1 MRVEP
6 QTSQK
11 RILILALL
19 ISVLSAAITFAQSL
33 NPILPG
39 PKPADIPNQW
49 RLWIGEYGR
58 PPEGGAVRSVF
69 VVSEKNGSITIL
81 RREGQSDKAKYE
93 SIDSFSTSVTPTGP
107 VHRYLSVDP
116 SGHRTFNLGDV
127 VWDKLTPDINATQQ
141 ILIKP
146 IKSID
151 ALRKEALSSTPP
163 KESGTFRKPD
173 LVELAPFDPSIHLD
187 VRYATSNDFLGTPV
201 YSQARAFLQRPAAEA
216 LLRALQKLKPLGYGL
231 LIHDAYRPWYVTKI
245 FWDATPPEGKIFVAD
260 PSQGSRHNRGCA
272 VDLTLYDLA
281 TGKPIE
287 MPGTYDEMSPRSF
300 PDYPGGTSLQRW
312 HRDLL
317 RRAMESE
324 GFTVY
329 EAEWWHFDYKDWK
342 EYPILNVPFE
352 KLGLDSGAKAR

>member
-1 MRVEP
+1 VRPAPPPLKGIAVL
-6 QTSQK
+6 T
-11 RILILALL
+11 LVILAA
-19 ISVLSAAITFAQSL
+19 LSSTALAQLPNS
-33 NPILPG
+33 ILPG
-39 PKPADIPNQW
+39 PKPADVPKEWRVWIGDYGDGLNEHTILEKNH
-49 RLWIGEYGR
+49 RLWLYEKGVGEWPLQKVGEYDFAVEGDDKSPLIGFVKDGSELALNDVRFDRHTYGVDLNSVARIR
-58 PPEGGAVRSVF
+58 PV
-69 VVSEKNGSITIL
+69 
-81 RREGQSDKAKYE
+81 
-93 SIDSFSTSVTPTGP
+93 
-107 VHRYLSVDP
+107 
-116 SGHRTFNLGDV
+116 
-127 VWDKLTPDINATQQ
+127 
-141 ILIKP
+141 KP
-146 IKSID
+146 IDELRVS
-151 ALRKEALSSTPP
+151 ALATNPP
-163 KESGTFRKPD
+163 HEKGNFRKPE
-173 LVELAPFDPSIHLD
+173 LVELAPLDPAIHLD
-187 VRYATSNDFLGTPV
+187 IRYATTNDFLGTPV

-260 PSQGSRHNRGCA
+260 PAQGSRHNRGCA

-324 GFTVY
+324 GFIVY

-352 KLGLDSGAKAR
+352 KLGLDTGGAKMN